1 MWPLVLALSPTLEDI
16 QRLVLLNFDHLLRIQ
31 VSVGQALGV
40 EVLVEEVDAIGVVIV
55 VRAAET
61 LVQPGASVVV
71 LVPAVNTE
79 LPIAAF

>member
-1 MWPLVLALSPTLEDI
+1 MWPLVLAVSSTLEDI

-31 VSVGQALGV
+31 VSVGQALGL
-40 EVLVEEVDAIGVVIV
+40 EMLVEEVDAIGVVIV